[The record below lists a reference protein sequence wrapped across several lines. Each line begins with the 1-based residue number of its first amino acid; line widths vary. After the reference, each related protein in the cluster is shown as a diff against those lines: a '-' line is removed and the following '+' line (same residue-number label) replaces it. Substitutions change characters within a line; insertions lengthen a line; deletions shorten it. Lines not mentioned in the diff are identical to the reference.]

1 MWCGVHEERSDKA
14 LDIFRELHYTGRET
28 DQFTIPSV
36 MNVCSDLSVPIH
48 CYVKEKKR
56 TRILDPNSL
65 WQFAD

>member
-48 CYVKEKKR
+48 CYVKGKKK
-56 TRILDPNSL
+56 N
-65 WQFAD
+65 

>member
-48 CYVKEKKR
+48 CYVKEKKK
-56 TRILDPNSL
+56 N
-65 WQFAD
+65 